1 MLKSVLCLGV
11 VFLFAGCASKPLLEK
26 EDIKVTRDKP
36 SDSCQDLG
44 PIEGRVTSLK
54 GTIEQAM
61 EDLKS
66 EAVKKGADF
75 VQVETIGAQSS
86 VVRGRAYNCN

>member
-1 MLKSVLCLGV
+1 MNFKLSLVSVL
-11 VFLFAGCASKPLLEK
+11 FLAGCASKPILEK

-36 SDSCQDLG
+36 SESCQDLG
-44 PIEGRVTSLK
+44 AIEGRVTSLK

-86 VVRGRAYNCN
+86 IVRGRAYNCN

>member
-1 MLKSVLCLGV
+1 MKSILSLIAVL
-11 VFLFAGCASKPLLEK
+11 FLAGCASKPILEK
-26 EDIKVTRDKP
+26 DDIKVTRDKP
-36 SDSCQDLG
+36 SSSCQDLG
-44 PIEGRVTSLK
+44 AIEGRVTSLK
-54 GTIEQAM
+54 GTVEQAM

>member
-1 MLKSVLCLGV
+1 MNFKLNLVFVL
-11 VFLFAGCASKPLLEK
+11 FLVGCASKPILEK

-36 SDSCQDLG
+36 SESCQDLG
-44 PIEGRVTSLK
+44 AIEGRVTSLK

-86 VVRGRAYNCN
+86 IVRGRAYNCN

>member
-1 MLKSVLCLGV
+1 MNFKLSLVSIL
-11 VFLFAGCASKPLLEK
+11 FLAGCASKPILEK

-36 SDSCQDLG
+36 SGSCQDLG
-44 PIEGRVTSLK
+44 AIEGRVTSLK

-75 VQVETIGAQSS
+75 VQIETIGAQSS
-86 VVRGRAYNCN
+86 IVRGRAYNCN